1 MAGAG
6 AALSETDDFAALQA
20 ELAAAAGGDSAA
32 QDRLCALCL
41 EPVRARVHRELELDF
56 RKRHRW
62 MLPLFSTMDIVQEV
76 LIAVVRDLHETAFD
90 SAEALQAYLGTL
102 VRHRLV
108 DAVRFHEAAR
118 RDLRKQVAEPT
129 DGMSGLGADQ
139 REATPTL
146 AASLAE
152 RAQLVRQVIA
162 ELPERQQRL
171 VELRLLEG
179 QTFPAVAE
187 ALGYASDETARQAFV
202 EAKAR
207 LLVKLRQRGL
217 RGLDTFA

>member
-1 MAGAG
+1 MSG
-6 AALSETDDFAALQA
+6 AAGDWQGMQQD
-20 ELAAAAGGDSAA
+20 LAAAAAGDAA
-32 QDRLCALCL
+32 ARERVVAACL
-41 EPVRARVHRELELDF
+41 PSVRERVHRELDQDF

-62 MLPLFSTMDIVQEV
+62 MLPLFSTMDVVQEV
-76 LIAVVRDLHETAFD
+76 LVAVVRDLDETAFE
-90 SAEALQAYLGTL
+90 SAPALQAYLGTL
-102 VRHRLV
+102 VRHRLL

-118 RDLRKQVAEPT
+118 RDQRKQVAEPT
-129 DGMSGLGADQ
+129 AGLAAMGHDQ

-152 RAQLVRQVIA
+152 RAGLVRQVIA

-179 QTFPAVAE
+179 QTFPAIAE

-202 EAKAR
+202 DAQAR
-207 LLVKLRQRGL
+207 LLVKLRGKGL
-217 RGLDTFA
+217 RPADTLG